1 VAANPERRSRLAD
14 AGLALLARE
23 GARGLTYRA
32 VEIEAGLPAGTASNY
47 VRSRDELL
55 GLLAGRIFE
64 RLAPDPAFLEE
75 AATKPASVALVGEYV
90 ADIHRRLTD
99 RRDLYL
105 ALLELRLEATRRP
118 ALSELLTGTIRT
130 GFEGDVAF
138 HEQAGLPGGRHEVM
152 LLHLALDGL
161 MVEQLTT
168 PGALDVGD
176 VQATLAGLVERL
188 LAPVGARRDE
198 TGDSR

>member
-1 VAANPERRSRLAD
+1 VPANPERRNRLAD

-32 VEIEAGLPAGTASNY
+32 VETEAGLPAGTASNY

-64 RLAPDPAFLEE
+64 RLAPDPAFLE
-75 AATKPASVALVGEYV
+75 AAAAKPVSVALVGEYV
-90 ADIHRRLTD
+90 ADIHRRLTE

-130 GFEGDVAF
+130 GFEDDVAF

-176 VQATLAGLVERL
+176 VESTLANLVERL
-188 LAPVGARRDE
+188 LAQ
-198 TGDSR
+198 